1 MLLEAHPKHTALLER
16 EATAQ
21 SLINQYDD
29 LDLVSPDTIQA
40 LKASIDAVMSQSRQ
54 AMRDLELVSEEGS
67 GEAEAQSNAGLI
79 TRHKATHEALQ
90 NALTAAAQRRRAAL
104 AASGASQRR
113 ELLGAASAQGL
124 SAAAAAQRAA
134 AASSRLA
141 TSQNVTQGL
150 KRARQVLAE
159 ELQHTSATLAAL
171 DSSHGQLR
179 GARDEYVGQAPLLKR
194 SRRLLRTIN
203 WQSNLDNI
211 LLWTGVIIFGAVA
224 LYIVQK
230 RVSYFVPGS
239 LKPGNVLALLRHR
252 AGAGR
257 PGPGAQPLTQARLAE
272 DPGPGMPTGL
282 TDVNSIGRPA
292 QQVIFSDGSAPL
304 VKQAREQIQEP
315 GLPAASPAEAREE
328 VRRATQ
334 VGPAVQNPSLDRQAP
349 TWQEHAEL

>member
-1 MLLEAHPKHTALLER
+1 MGVHCSTRRSSPLHLEPPPTCR
-16 EATAQ
+16 IPT
-21 SLINQYDD
+21 
-29 LDLVSPDTIQA
+29 P
-40 LKASIDAVMSQSRQ
+40 R
-54 AMRDLELVSEEGS
+54 
-67 GEAEAQSNAGLI
+67 EAEAQSNAGLI

-104 AASGASQRR
+104 AASGAAQRR

-203 WQSNLDNI
+203 WQSNLVRSGGRGGAACLLDN
-211 LLWTGVIIFGAVA
+211 GAGGHA
-224 LYIVQK
+224 EK
-230 RVSYFVPGS
+230 W
-239 LKPGNVLALLRHR
+239 LLRQGHSAHMEGDGILR
-252 AGAGR
+252 PPEGR
-257 PGPGAQPLTQARLAE
+257 RYP
-272 DPGPGMPTGL
+272 
-282 TDVNSIGRPA
+282 
-292 QQVIFSDGSAPL
+292 
-304 VKQAREQIQEP
+304 
-315 GLPAASPAEAREE
+315 
-328 VRRATQ
+328 
-334 VGPAVQNPSLDRQAP
+334 
-349 TWQEHAEL
+349 